1 MHIMDKKLIEK
12 IVSEEIN
19 KLNEELSVSKEV
31 ADATDYILGLIS
43 DIYKEAREGDIRIR
57 TMFTKENVS
66 YTVHDVPVNL
76 SVTVFGI
83 KLNISLLILELQERS
98 FMGDFI
104 NTFIPDGNFNERPR
118 LLSIMSC
125 CVKGETPCN
134 QILRNM
140 LQHELEHVFQFVKS
154 GDYTDDNRYQMAVT
168 ILKNTSLDGV
178 LMNIADLVYYLSNRE
193 IDANVNGLY
202 SELTYLFNLF
212 KNNAYNSRYELV
224 SDVLHNS
231 RYYKSKVEKED
242 ELDDV
247 INNVSSCDAGL
258 LKWMLGKMEFKSI
271 SHLISYLK
279 SQMDRMNEKELKVI
293 QNAYNRHKLDE
304 ATLFLNRK
312 PRNNNTIFL

>member
-1 MHIMDKKLIEK
+1 MELIEK
-12 IVSEEIN
+12 IISEQIQ
-19 KLNEELSVSKEV
+19 KLNEELSISKEV
-31 ADATDYILGLIS
+31 ADSTDYILS
-43 DIYKEAREGDIRIR
+43 SVSNVYDEARKNKFSVR
-57 TMFTKENVS
+57 TMSTKEGTC
-66 YTVHDVPVNL
+66 YIVHDVPVNL

-83 KLNISLLILELQERS
+83 KLNISLLILELQDMS
-98 FMGDFI
+98 FMDDFVNLFVPDGDFI
-104 NTFIPDGNFNERPR
+104 EKAGLVT
-118 LLSIMSC
+118 IMSC

-154 GDYTDDNRYQMAVT
+154 GNYTDDNRYQMAIT
-168 ILKNTSLDGV
+168 ILKNASLDDV
-178 LMNIADLVYYLSNRE
+178 LMNVADLVYYLSNRE

-212 KNNAYNSRYELV
+212 KNNDYNSQYELV

-231 RYYKSKVEKED
+231 RYYKPKVEKED
-242 ELDDV
+242 ELDDA
-247 INNVSSCDAGL
+247 INNLSSCDAGL
-258 LKWMLGKMEFKSI
+258 LKWMLEKMEFKSI

-304 ATLFLNRK
+304 ATLFLKRK
-312 PRNNNTIFL
+312 PGKNKIFL

>member
-1 MHIMDKKLIEK
+1 MELIEK
-12 IVSEEIN
+12 IVSEQIQ
-19 KLNEELSVSKEV
+19 KLNEELSISKEV
-31 ADATDYILGLIS
+31 ADSTDYILSLVS
-43 DIYKEAREGDIRIR
+43 NVYDEARKNKFSVR
-57 TMFTKENVS
+57 TMSTEEGTC
-66 YTVHDVPVNL
+66 YIVHDVPVNL

-83 KLNISLLILELQERS
+83 KLNISLLILELQDMS
-98 FMGDFI
+98 FMNDFVNLFVPDGDFI
-104 NTFIPDGNFNERPR
+104 EKASLVT
-118 LLSIMSC
+118 IMSC

-154 GDYTDDNRYQMAVT
+154 GNYTDDNRYQMAIT
-168 ILKNTSLDGV
+168 ILKNASLDDV
-178 LMNIADLVYYLSNRE
+178 LMNVADLVYYLSNRE

-212 KNNAYNSRYELV
+212 KNNEYNSQYELV

-247 INNVSSCDAGL
+247 INNLSSCDAGL
-258 LKWMLGKMEFKSI
+258 LKWMLAKMEFKSI

>member
-1 MHIMDKKLIEK
+1 MGLIEK
-12 IVSEEIN
+12 IVSEQIN

-31 ADATDYILGLIS
+31 ADSTDYILSLVS
-43 DIYKEAREGDIRIR
+43 NAYDEARKNKFSVR
-57 TMFTKENVS
+57 TMSTEEGTC
-66 YTVHDVPVNL
+66 YIVHDVPVNL

-83 KLNISLLILELQERS
+83 KLNISLLILELQDMS
-98 FMGDFI
+98 FMNDFVNLFVPDGDFI
-104 NTFIPDGNFNERPR
+104 EKAGLVT
-118 LLSIMSC
+118 IMSC

-154 GDYTDDNRYQMAVT
+154 GNYTDDNRYQMAIT
-168 ILKNTSLDGV
+168 ILKNASLDGV